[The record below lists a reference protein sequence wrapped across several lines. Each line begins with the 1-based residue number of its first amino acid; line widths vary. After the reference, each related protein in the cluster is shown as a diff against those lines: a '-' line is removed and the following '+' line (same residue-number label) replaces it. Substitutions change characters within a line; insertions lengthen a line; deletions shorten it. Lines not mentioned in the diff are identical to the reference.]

1 MTEFFLKEREQVL
14 KAVKKGIKG
23 NIKLN
28 SRQKK
33 YVKNLLLFALM
44 NASVNQTVTN
54 KNFIK
59 LVNKLFKDFLI
70 KIIKECLDDDD
81 DTDFDEALEVELN
94 KIIADKNLID
104 TKELE
109 EVLTPENISSFLK
122 GKTNSVSQRQI
133 LNKLLALREAKANHR
148 ETPQEKRERE
158 QRKKERELQR
168 QRENMMEGRT
178 LTRGQRTR

>member
-1 MTEFFLKEREQVL
+1 MIEKFLKERTLVL
-14 KAVKKGIKG
+14 DAAKSGIKG
-23 NIKLN
+23 NLKLS

-44 NASVNQTVTN
+44 NASGNQTVTN

-59 LVNKLFKDFLI
+59 LVNKLFKGFLI

-81 DTDFDEALEVELN
+81 DTDFDDILEVELN
-94 KIIADKNLID
+94 KIIADKNLVDI
-104 TKELE
+104 KELE
-109 EVLTPENISSFLK
+109 DILTPENISSFLK
-122 GKTNSVSQRQI
+122 GKTSGVSQRQI

-158 QRKKERELQR
+158 QRRKERELQR
-168 QRENMMEGRT
+168 QRENKMEGIT

>member
-1 MTEFFLKEREQVL
+1 MANKFDKERFQVL
-14 KAVKKGIKG
+14 KAAKAGIKG
-23 NIKLN
+23 NIKLS

-44 NASVNQTVTN
+44 NASANDTVTN

-59 LVNKLFKDFLI
+59 LVNKLFKGFLI

-94 KIIADKNLID
+94 KIIADTKLLD
-104 TKELE
+104 TKNIED
-109 EVLTPENISSFLK
+109 VLTPENIMLFLK
-122 GKTNSVSQRQI
+122 GKTSGLSQKQL
-133 LNKLLALREAKANHR
+133 LNKLLSLREAKANHR

-158 QRKKERELQR
+158 QRQKEREMQR
-168 QRENMMEGRT
+168 HRELMMEERV